1 MDLVKINSFFLFGLE
16 CSFMGIVESPKQIEN
31 KIIQAILKKMET
43 AKNPLLANIENI
55 KTEIS
60 QVLQKNI
67 IDSDTF
73 QSISNN
79 ILKRDF
85 GLTDD
90 IILIFTSNISDL
102 FSIDINFES
111 VNKNN
116 SKKLY
121 KISIQV
127 KERDED
133 DPVINGLINKT
144 SYISKR
150 SGETIRWLEW
160 LLFYGESVINKGWKV
175 YPKDGKGRS
184 LMAIM
189 ITGRNDFK
197 FKVNRKYAGR
207 YGNNFVS
214 KALEASKEDM
224 EKIIRKYMNES
235 T

>member
-1 MDLVKINSFFLFGLE
+1 
-16 CSFMGIVESPKQIEN
+16 MGIIESPKQIEN

-43 AKNPLLANIENI
+43 AKNPLFANIENI
-55 KTEIS
+55 KIEIS
-60 QVLQKNI
+60 QVLQKSI

-73 QSISNN
+73 QSISND

-85 GLTDD
+85 GLTEDV
-90 IILIFTSNISDL
+90 ILIFTSNIADL
-102 FSIDINFES
+102 FSIEVDFKQ

-116 SKKLY
+116 SKKIY
-121 KISIQV
+121 KISIEV

-150 SGETIRWLEW
+150 SGESIRWLEW
-160 LLFYGESVINKGWKV
+160 LLFYGEKVINKSWKV
-175 YPKDGKGRS
+175 YPKEGKGRS
-184 LMAIM
+184 LMAVM
-189 ITGRNDFK
+189 ITGRSDFK
-197 FKVNRKYAGR
+197 FKVNKKYAGR

-214 KALEASKEDM
+214 KALEASKEDI

>member
-1 MDLVKINSFFLFGLE
+1 
-16 CSFMGIVESPKQIEN
+16 MGIIESPKQIEN
-31 KIIQAILKKMET
+31 KIIQAILKKMSM

-67 IDSDTF
+67 IDSNTF
-73 QSISNN
+73 QSISSD

-85 GLTDD
+85 GLTEDV
-90 IILIFTSNISDL
+90 ILIFTSSIADL
-102 FSIDINFES
+102 FSIDVEFKQ
-111 VNKNN
+111 VNKTN

-121 KISIQV
+121 KISIEV

-133 DPVINGLINKT
+133 DPVINALINKT

-160 LLFYGESVINKGWKV
+160 LLFYGEKVINKSWKV
-175 YPKDGKGRS
+175 YPKEGKGRT

-189 ITGRNDFK
+189 ITGRSDFK
-197 FKVNRKYAGR
+197 FKVSKKHAGR

-214 KALEASKEDM
+214 KALKASKEDIQN
-224 EKIIRKYMNES
+224 IIRRYIHES